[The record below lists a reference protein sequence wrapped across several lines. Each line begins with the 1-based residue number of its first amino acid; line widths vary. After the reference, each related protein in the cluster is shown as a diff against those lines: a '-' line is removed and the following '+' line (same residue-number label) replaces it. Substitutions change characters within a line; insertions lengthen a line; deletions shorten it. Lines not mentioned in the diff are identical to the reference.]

1 MRPAD
6 TDIDTTGLG
15 TEPNMLAL
23 TRLDDDVFEGWCHDG
38 RPGAVYGGQVAAHA
52 LVAAGST
59 VEADRL
65 PHSLHAYFVRAGR
78 ADEAV
83 QYRVDRVRDGR
94 SFATRQVSAVQR
106 GETIF
111 TMLASFQR
119 AEGGFDHQFTET
131 DLPDLPGDEPVPSPI
146 RNSAVGSLID
156 MRLADRDWDGAR
168 QRLWL
173 RTCERLTDD
182 PLIHAAALTYASD
195 MFLALTSILP
205 HNSGGLMP
213 VTSLDHAIWFH
224 RPFRADEW
232 LLSAQHSS
240 TAAGSRGFSSADL
253 LTAEGILVAT
263 VQQEALVRPP
273 VARS

>member
-6 TDIDTTGLG
+6 TDIDTTDMGI
-15 TEPNMLAL
+15 EPTMLAL
-23 TRLDDDVFEGWCHDG
+23 TRLDDDLFEGQCHDG
-38 RPGAVYGGQVAAHA
+38 RPGVVYGGQVAAHA

-78 ADEAV
+78 ADEPV
-83 QYRVDRVRDGR
+83 QYRADRVRDGR
-94 SFATRQVSAVQR
+94 SFATRQVSAVQS
-106 GETIF
+106 GTTIF

-119 AEGGFDHQFTET
+119 AEDGYEHQFTDT
-131 DLPDLPGDEPVPSPI
+131 DLPEPPSDEPAPSLI

-156 MRLADRDWDGAR
+156 MRLADRDWAGAR
-168 QRLWL
+168 QRFWL
-173 RTCERLTDD
+173 RTRQRLTDD
-182 PLIHAAALTYASD
+182 PLIHAAAFTYASD
-195 MFLALTSILP
+195 MFLGFTSILP
-205 HNSGGLMP
+205 HNGRKLMP
-213 VTSLDHAIWFH
+213 ITSLDHAIWFH

-240 TAAGSRGFSSADL
+240 TAAGSRGFSSSDL

-263 VQQEALVRPP
+263 VQQEALIRPP
-273 VARS
+273 ADR